1 MNGIL
6 ENSATTEFV
15 KGIVALLISLLIF
28 IDPAGALMTI
38 ATYFGILALIVGII
52 MIISATKGKSVNR
65 NFILIQGIFF
75 SLIGLLIVVYPGGTA
90 SLMVIFA
97 GLFITFLGAIQLA
110 GYLQMKEIL
119 PVPQLSLIHA
129 ILSLAIGLLLL
140 FNPFKGAVLATLI
153 MGGYALWFG
162 ITRLYLAWQIYNNP

>member
-1 MNGIL
+1 MKQVLRSNTFSETL
-6 ENSATTEFV
+6 
-15 KGIVALLISLLIF
+15 KGIIALLISLLIF

-52 MIISATKGKSVNR
+52 MIISATKGNSVNR

-75 SLIGLLIVVYPGGTA
+75 SLIGLLIMVYPGATA
-90 SLMVIFA
+90 SFMVVLA

-119 PVPQLSLIHA
+119 PAPQLSLIHA

-162 ITRLYLAWQIYNNP
+162 ITRLYLAWQIYNHS